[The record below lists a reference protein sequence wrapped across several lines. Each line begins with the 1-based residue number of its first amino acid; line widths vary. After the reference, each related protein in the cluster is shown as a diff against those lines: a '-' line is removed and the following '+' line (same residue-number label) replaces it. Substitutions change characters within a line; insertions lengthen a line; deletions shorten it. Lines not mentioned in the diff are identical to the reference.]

1 MEAYVLGRDLLD
13 ENGDFAGLIPADDLA
28 ELSESALNNLLA
40 AAREMIDAYCQQG
53 FGENKEVPYI
63 VKLVNVQLVSAIL
76 SDPSKTAES
85 IEDYSYDNNLNA
97 FSNILSRLNFLKV
110 GDETICGR
118 RKSIRAKVI

>member
-85 IEDYSYDNNLNA
+85 IEDYS
-97 FSNILSRLNFLKV
+97 FSVEFLKS
-110 GDETICGR
+110 GR
-118 RKSIRAKVI
+118 

>member
-1 MEAYVLGRDLLD
+1 MGAYISGRDLLG
-13 ENGDFAGLIPADDLA
+13 ENGDFAGLIPSDDLA
-28 ELSESALNNLLA
+28 ELSEAALDNLLA
-40 AAREMIDAYCQQG
+40 AGKEMIDAYCQQS
-53 FGENKEVPYI
+53 FGEDK
-63 VKLVNVQLVSAIL
+63 
-76 SDPSKTAES
+76 ES

>member
-1 MEAYVLGRDLLD
+1 MSGKDLLE
-13 ENGDFAGLIPADDLA
+13 ENGEFAGLIPVDDLA
-28 ELSESALNNLLA
+28 KLSESALNNLLA
-40 AAREMIDAYCQQG
+40 AGREMIDAYCQQS
-53 FGENKEVPYI
+53 FGEDKEIPYI

-118 RKSIRAKVI
+118 KKSIRARVI